1 MDESITQA
9 LAAMDAAGT
18 LDQAGLTAQLHSQP
32 TPPPGGLAAG
42 QQGSLA
48 AAPPATQPATR
59 TRGAGG
65 KKPSGSNG
73 KQRTGTSAAAADPAI
88 YAVTIQLPK
97 ADYDYFEQQAAAAPF
112 EPTLAR
118 YLAWQLRQ
126 QAAAARAAATDPQ
139 QSLPLTYPAA
149 G

>member
-18 LDQAGLTAQLHSQP
+18 LDQAESTAQLQPQP
-32 TPPPGGLAAG
+32 TLTSGGLAAR
-42 QQGSLA
+42 QQGGA
-48 AAPPATQPATR
+48 IVTQPATQPATR

-65 KKPSGSNG
+65 KKPSNSNG
-73 KQRTGTSAAAADPAI
+73 KQRAGTSPVADPAI

-126 QAAAARAAATDPQ
+126 QAAAAREAAADPQ
-139 QSLPLTYPAA
+139 QPLPLTYPTA